1 MAPYELRNLT
11 IRQLGKIRNGM
22 AKPAYLLSLDKLP
35 PEKQHESDFLQ
46 HQVQMALL
54 KMRAAE
60 LDDLRD
66 QLALL
71 EAELT
76 AGASRVEGVL
86 ADLQKTEEILRVV
99 NGFLGVVGRIITLV

>member
-1 MAPYELRNLT
+1 
-11 IRQLGKIRNGM
+11 M

-35 PEKQHESDFLQ
+35 PEKQHESALLQ

-66 QLALL
+66 QLTVL
-71 EAELT
+71 ETELT
-76 AGASRVEGVL
+76 AGATRVEGVL